1 MTMVVGVFESLVN
14 AEDAVAD
21 LVASGYPRRDIEVLV
36 RDGPFRSEREDVGGS
51 PAPAQGASAGFD
63 TIRTSR
69 LSAEV
74 PPGKTEAVGEL
85 KLATA
90 LEISGLEPVA
100 ARFFADAICNG
111 AVLVAVRCAA
121 PRASNARDILDVF
134 NDSDGGPP
142 VAQRRTLM

>member
-1 MTMVVGVFESLVN
+1 M
-14 AEDAVAD
+14 
-21 LVASGYPRRDIEVLV
+21 
-36 RDGPFRSEREDVGGS
+36 
-51 PAPAQGASAGFD
+51 
-63 TIRTSR
+63 
-69 LSAEV
+69 
-74 PPGKTEAVGEL
+74 

-90 LEISGLEPVA
+90 LEIAGLEPVA

>member
-36 RDGPFRSEREDVGGS
+36 RDSRFRSEREDVRG
-51 PAPAQGASAGFD
+51 
-63 TIRTSR
+63 
-69 LSAEV
+69 
-74 PPGKTEAVGEL
+74 PPGKTDAVGEL

-90 LEISGLEPVA
+90 LEIAGLKPVA

-111 AVLVAVRCAA
+111 AVLVAVHCAA
-121 PRASNARDILDVF
+121 PWASDARDILDVF
-134 NDSDGGPP
+134 NDSEGGPP
-142 VAQRRTLM
+142 VAARHTLM